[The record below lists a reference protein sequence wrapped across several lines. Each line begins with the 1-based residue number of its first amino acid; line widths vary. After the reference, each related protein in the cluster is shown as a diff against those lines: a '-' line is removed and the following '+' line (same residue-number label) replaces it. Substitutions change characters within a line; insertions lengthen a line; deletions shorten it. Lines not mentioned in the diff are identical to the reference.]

1 MSLGTTVL
9 LGILKILAFLMILFL
24 LFKVAWEVYRRLK
37 GKDLEKYNEDE
48 EIPFGVSG
56 RYFASAFF
64 AKFLYQMISVK
75 VWGLIA
81 GTIISTWL
89 ATKNFPRNIIT
100 DAGVLN
106 NVEMP
111 IISGAQWTTFNTT
124 IWALIFG
131 MKEIFKVAEKQSRR
145 DTKAV
150 KDLQTARA
158 EHEIK
163 LEEAK
168 AAQQL
173 EIEKTKAETERIV
186 LGQLQ
191 TQTIGRPTLDS
202 DGHELVGDD
211 PDAEA

>member
-24 LFKVAWEVYRRLK
+24 IFKVAWEVYRRLK

>member
-1 MSLGTTVL
+1 MSTGATILVE
-9 LGILKILAFLMILFL
+9 ILKILAVLLILYL
-24 LFKVAWEVYRRLK
+24 LFKVIWEVYRRLK
-37 GKDLEKYNEDE
+37 GKDLKKYEEDD
-48 EIPFGVSG
+48 EIPYGVSG

-81 GTIISTWL
+81 GTVISTWL
-89 ATKNFPRNIIT
+89 ATKNFPRNIVT
-100 DAGVLN
+100 DTGILN

-131 MKEIFKVAEKQSRR
+131 MKEIFKVAEKHSRR
-145 DTKAV
+145 DTKAA
-150 KDLQTARA
+150 KELQTAQA
-158 EHEIK
+158 EHELK

-168 AAQQL
+168 AVQQL
-173 EIEKTKAETERIV
+173 EVEKAKAETERIV

-191 TQTIGRPTLDS
+191 TRPTGRPTLDAE
-202 DGHELVGDD
+202 GHELVGDE
-211 PDAEA
+211 PDTEA